1 MTRALA
7 LFSGGLDSLLACR
20 VIAAQGISVQAVK
33 FVTPFFGY
41 ELLAKEQEYAR
52 MVRERYGIEV
62 VLRDVSEAFF
72 TMLRNPAHGYGKNF
86 NPCVDCK
93 ILLLKEAKRLLPE
106 FSASFLITGE
116 VLGQRP
122 MSQRRDTL
130 RVIERDSG
138 CTGILLRPLCAK
150 TQEPTLAE
158 REGLVDRE
166 RLLAFNGRGRQPQ
179 IQLAK
184 SFGITDYPPPA
195 GGCVLTEREQAKRIA
210 WYYAR
215 YPKVRLNDIRRLLF
229 GRHFQLPHGGW
240 LVLGRDEAENAR
252 LEALHDPAD
261 FLVYMPEWFG
271 PMGVLHAAGHADDF
285 AAAAGLVV
293 RFGKKMTGASARA
306 EVLFTSGEEERRLLA
321 EPLADEIFQGW
332 SLAHASEGPAS
343 ETTVGR
349 PE

>member
-52 MVRERYGIEV
+52 MVRDSYGIEV

-72 TMLRNPAHGYGKNF
+72 AMLRNPAHGYGKNF

-93 ILLLKEAKRLLPE
+93 ILLLREAKRLMEE

-116 VLGQRP
+116 IIGQRP

-150 TQEPTLAE
+150 ILEPTLAE

-166 RLLAFNGRGRQPQ
+166 LLLDFNGRGRQPQ
-179 IQLAK
+179 IQLAAK
-184 SFGITDYPPPA
+184 FGISSYPSPA

-215 YPKVRLNDIRRLLF
+215 YPQVRLNDIRLLLF
-229 GRHFQLPHGGW
+229 GRHFHLPHGGW
-240 LVLGRDEAENAR
+240 FVLGRDEAENRR
-252 LEALHDPAD
+252 LEALHDPGD
-261 FLVYMPEWFG
+261 FLVHMPERPG
-271 PMGVLHAAGHADDF
+271 PMGVLHGAVHPDDL

-293 RFGKKMTGASARA
+293 RFGKKISDESTAAT
-306 EVLFTSGEEERRLLA
+306 VLFAAGGEEHRLVA
-321 EPLADEIFQGW
+321 EPLADELFQEW
-332 SLAHASEGPAS
+332 AL
-343 ETTVGR
+343 
-349 PE
+349 

>member
-7 LFSGGLDSLLACR
+7 LFSGGLDSILACR
-20 VIAAQGISVQAVK
+20 VMAAQGIAVQAVK

-52 MVRERYGIEV
+52 MVKESYGIEV
-62 VLRDVSEAFF
+62 VLRDVSESYFA
-72 TMLRNPAHGYGKNF
+72 MLRNPPHGYGKNF
-86 NPCVDCK
+86 NPCIDCK
-93 ILLLKEAKRLLPE
+93 ILLFREARRLMEE

-138 CTGILLRPLCAK
+138 CTDILLRPLCAK
-150 TQEPTLAE
+150 TQAPTCVE

-166 RLLAFNGRGRQPQ
+166 LLLDFNGRGRQPQ
-179 IQLAK
+179 IQLAEQ
-184 SFGITDYPPPA
+184 FGIRDYPRPA
-195 GGCVLTEREQAKRIA
+195 GGCVLTEKDQAKRIA

-215 YPKVRLNDIRRLLF
+215 YPKVRLNDIRLLLF

-252 LEALHDPAD
+252 LEALHDPGD
-261 FLVYMPEWFG
+261 FLVHMPERSG
-271 PMGVLHAAGHADDF
+271 PMGILHGAGHADDF

-293 RFGKKMTGASARA
+293 RFGKKMAGAAA
-306 EVLFTSGEEERRLLA
+306 EATVLFAAGDEERSLA
-321 EPLADEIFQGW
+321 AAPLADQLFREW
-332 SLAHASEGPAS
+332 AL
-343 ETTVGR
+343 
-349 PE
+349 

>member
-41 ELLAKEQEYAR
+41 ELLAREQEYAQF
-52 MVRERYGIEV
+52 VRDSYGIEV
-62 VLRDVSEAFF
+62 VLRDVSESFF
-72 TMLRNPAHGYGKNF
+72 AMLRNPAHGYGKNF

-93 ILLLKEAKRLLPE
+93 ILLLREAKRLMEE

-116 VLGQRP
+116 IIGQRP

-166 RLLAFNGRGRQPQ
+166 LLLDFNGRGRQPQ
-179 IQLAK
+179 IQLAEK
-184 SFGITDYPPPA
+184 FGISNYPSPA

-210 WYYAR
+210 WYYAH
-215 YPKVRLNDIRRLLF
+215 YPQVRLNDIRLLLF
-229 GRHFQLPHGGW
+229 GRHFHLPHGGW
-240 LVLGRDEAENAR
+240 LVLGRDEAENRR
-252 LEALHDPAD
+252 LEALHDPGD
-261 FLVYMPEWFG
+261 FLVHMPERPG
-271 PMGVLHAAGHADDF
+271 PMGVLHGAVHPDDF
-285 AAAAGLVV
+285 ASAAGLVV
-293 RFGKKMTGASARA
+293 RFGKKMGGELPAAT
-306 EVLFTSGEEERRLLA
+306 VLFAAGGEERCLVA
-321 EPLADEIFQGW
+321 ESLADELFQEW
-332 SLAHASEGPAS
+332 AL
-343 ETTVGR
+343 
-349 PE
+349 

>member
-7 LFSGGLDSLLACR
+7 LFSGGLDSILACR
-20 VIAAQGISVQAVK
+20 VVAAQGIAVQAVK

-52 MVRERYGIEV
+52 MVKECYGIEV
-62 VLRDVSEAFF
+62 VLRDVSESYF
-72 TMLRNPAHGYGKNF
+72 TMLRNPPHGYGKNF
-86 NPCVDCK
+86 NPCIDCK
-93 ILLLKEAKRLLPE
+93 ILLFREARRLMEE

-150 TQEPTLAE
+150 TQEPTCAE

-166 RLLAFNGRGRQPQ
+166 LLLDFNGRGRQPQ
-179 IQLAK
+179 IQLAEQ
-184 SFGITDYPPPA
+184 FGIKDYPRPA
-195 GGCVLTEREQAKRIA
+195 GGCVLTEKDQAKRIA

-215 YPKVRLNDIRRLLF
+215 YPKVRLNDIRLLLF

-252 LEALHDPAD
+252 LEALHDPGD
-261 FLVYMPEWFG
+261 FLVHMPERSG
-271 PMGVLHAAGHADDF
+271 PMGVLHGAGHADDF

-293 RFGKKMTGASARA
+293 RFGKKMAGAAA
-306 EVLFTSGEEERRLLA
+306 EATVLFAAGDEERRLA
-321 EPLADEIFQGW
+321 MAPLADQLFREW
-332 SLAHASEGPAS
+332 AL
-343 ETTVGR
+343 
-349 PE
+349 

>member
-7 LFSGGLDSLLACR
+7 LFSGGLDSILACR
-20 VIAAQGISVQAVK
+20 VVAAQGISVQAVK

-41 ELLAKEQEYAR
+41 ELLAREQEYAR
-52 MVRERYGIEV
+52 MVRDSYGIEV
-62 VLRDVSEAFF
+62 VLRDVSESYF

-93 ILLLKEAKRLLPE
+93 ILLLAEAKRLMEE

-116 VLGQRP
+116 VIGQRP

-150 TQEPTLAE
+150 RQEPTCAE

-166 RLLAFNGRGRQPQ
+166 LLLDFNGRGRQPQ
-179 IQLAK
+179 IQLAE
-184 SFGITDYPPPA
+184 SFGITDYPRPA
-195 GGCVLTEREQAKRIA
+195 GGCVLTEKDQAKRIA

-215 YPKVRLNDIRRLLF
+215 YPGVRLNDIRLLLF

-252 LEALHDPAD
+252 LEALHDPGD
-261 FLVYMPEWFG
+261 YLLHMPERSG
-271 PMGVLHAAGHADDF
+271 PMGVLHDAAHPEDF
-285 AAAAGLVV
+285 VAAAGLVV
-293 RFGKKMTGASARA
+293 RFGKKMAEASAA
-306 EVLFTSGEEERRLLA
+306 ATVLFVSRGEERCLTA
-321 EPLADEIFQGW
+321 EPLADELFQGW
-332 SLAHASEGPAS
+332 SL
-343 ETTVGR
+343 
-349 PE
+349 

>member
-1 MTRALA
+1 MTRRALA

-20 VIAAQGISVQAVK
+20 VVAAQGIEVQAVK

-41 ELLAKEQEYAR
+41 ELLAREQEYAR
-52 MVRERYGIEV
+52 MVRDSYGIEV
-62 VLRDVSEAFF
+62 VLRDVSEPYF
-72 TMLRNPAHGYGKNF
+72 TMLRNPPHGYGKNF
-86 NPCVDCK
+86 NPCIDCK
-93 ILLLKEAKRLLPE
+93 ILLLREAKRLMEE

-116 VLGQRP
+116 VIGQRP

-166 RLLAFNGRGRQPQ
+166 LLLDFNGRGRQPQ
-179 IQLAK
+179 IRLAER
-184 SFGITDYPPPA
+184 FGIRDYPRPA
-195 GGCVLTEREQAKRIA
+195 GGCVLTEPEQAKRIA

-215 YPKVRLNDIRRLLF
+215 YPQVRLNDIRLLLF
-229 GRHFQLPHGGW
+229 GRHFQLPHGAW

-252 LEALHDPAD
+252 LEALRAPGDY
-261 FLVYMPEWFG
+261 LVHMPERSG
-271 PMGVLHAAGHADDF
+271 PMGVLHDADHSDDF

-293 RFGKKMTGASARA
+293 RFGKKMAGESAVA
-306 EVLFTSGEEERRLLA
+306 TVLFASGGEERCLAA
-321 EPLADEIFQGW
+321 EPLADQLFQGW
-332 SLAHASEGPAS
+332 SL
-343 ETTVGR
+343 
-349 PE
+349 

>member
-7 LFSGGLDSLLACR
+7 LFSGGLDSILACR
-20 VIAAQGISVQAVK
+20 VVAAQGIAVQAVK

-41 ELLAKEQEYAR
+41 ELLAREQEYAR
-52 MVRERYGIEV
+52 TVRENYCIEV
-62 VLRDVSEAFF
+62 VLRDVSEPYFA
-72 TMLRNPAHGYGKNF
+72 MLRNPPHGYGKNF
-86 NPCVDCK
+86 NPCIDCK
-93 ILLLKEAKRLLPE
+93 ILLLTEAKKLMEE

-166 RLLAFNGRGRQPQ
+166 LLLDFNGRGRQPQ
-179 IQLAK
+179 IQLAEE
-184 SFGITDYPPPA
+184 FGIHDYPRPA
-195 GGCVLTEREQAKRIA
+195 GGCVLTEPDQARRIA
-210 WYYAR
+210 WYYGR
-215 YPKVRLNDIRRLLF
+215 YPEVRLNDVRRLLF

-240 LVLGRDEAENAR
+240 FVLGRDEAENAR
-252 LEALHDPAD
+252 LEALHAPGD
-261 FLVYMPEWFG
+261 FLVYMPERSG
-271 PMGVLHAAGHADDF
+271 PMGVLHGAEHPEDF

-293 RFGKKMTGASARA
+293 RFGKKMDTASAEA
-306 EVLFTSGEEERRLLA
+306 SVLFASGGEERRLVA
-321 EPLADEIFQGW
+321 EPLADELFQGW
-332 SLAHASEGPAS
+332 SL
-343 ETTVGR
+343 
-349 PE
+349 

>member
-1 MTRALA
+1 MTCALA

-41 ELLAKEQEYAR
+41 ELLAREQEYAR
-52 MVRERYGIEV
+52 MVRDRYGIEV
-62 VLRDVSEAFF
+62 VLRDVSEPYF

-93 ILLLKEAKRLLPE
+93 ILLLREAKRMMPE

-116 VLGQRP
+116 VIGQRP

-150 TQEPTLAE
+150 RQEPTLAE

-166 RLLAFNGRGRQPQ
+166 RLLDFNGRGRQPQ
-179 IQLAK
+179 IQLAE
-184 SFGITDYPPPA
+184 SFGIRDYPRPA
-195 GGCVLTEREQAKRIA
+195 GGCVLTEKNQAKRIA
-210 WYYAR
+210 WYYSS
-215 YPKVRLNDIRRLLF
+215 YPRVRLNDIRLLLF
-229 GRHFQLPHGGW
+229 GRHFHLPHGGW

-252 LEALHDPAD
+252 LEALRAPGD
-261 FLVYMPEWFG
+261 FLLHMPERSG
-271 PMGVLHAAGHADDF
+271 PMGVLHSGHPDDF

-293 RFGKKMTGASARA
+293 RFGKKMADASAVA
-306 EVLFTSGEEERRLLA
+306 KVLFASEGEERCLRA
-321 EPLADEIFQGW
+321 EPLADELFQEW
-332 SLAHASEGPAS
+332 AL
-343 ETTVGR
+343 
-349 PE
+349 